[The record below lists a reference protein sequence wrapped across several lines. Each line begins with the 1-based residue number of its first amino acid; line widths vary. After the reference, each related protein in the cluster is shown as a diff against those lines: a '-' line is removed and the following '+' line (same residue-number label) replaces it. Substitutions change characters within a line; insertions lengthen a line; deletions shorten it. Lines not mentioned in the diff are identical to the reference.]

1 MEMISVSSTNVEAI
15 GYDEDSQTLQVEF
28 KNGSNYQYFDVPE
41 RVFNELRDS
50 GSIGAYL
57 SASIKGVYRFSR
69 V

>member
-1 MEMISVSSTNVEAI
+1 MEMIPVTSSNVEAI
-15 GYDEDSQTLQVEF
+15 GYDENSQTLQVEF

-41 RVFNELRDS
+41 RIFNELRGA

-57 SASIKGVYRFSR
+57 STNIKGSYRFSR